1 MIDSKKLSDL
11 VCDTEKKF
19 NKSRKRIAEEIGISR
34 DMLYKLMATDRN
46 PSAENLQKIAN
57 YFHVSTDYLLKTD
70 DEDPHAIDIKNF
82 GNNNTIIT
90 GHHNTT
96 EVNSTQRSGA
106 TNPPVFSAT
115 TPEEAELLQLYRSLT
130 PAQRSAF
137 LTLAKTLK

>member
-1 MIDSKKLSDL
+1 MFQDKLVKLLSEAKKNGITAQSLADAL
-11 VCDTEKKF
+11 GVKK
-19 NKSRKRIAEEIGISR
+19 NTISNWKNGRCSPTPDVIAE
-34 DMLYKLMATDRN
+34 
-46 PSAENLQKIAN
+46 IAKFFN
-57 YFHVSTDYLLKTD
+57 VPVDYLLKPD

-96 EVNSTQRSGA
+96 EVNSTQQSGA

>member
-1 MIDSKKLSDL
+1 MFAKRLEMLLTEAKKNSITAQNLA
-11 VCDTEKKF
+11 DTLGVK
-19 NKSRKRIAEEIGISR
+19 KSRITDWKKGRCSPTPDVIA
-34 DMLYKLMATDRN
+34 
-46 PSAENLQKIAN
+46 QIAKFFN
-57 YFHVSTDYLLKTD
+57 VPADYLLKPD
-70 DEDPHAIDIKNF
+70 DEDPHAIDTKNF

-96 EVNSTQRSGA
+96 EVNNTQQSGA

>member
-1 MIDSKKLSDL
+1 MFKNRLAKLLEEAKKNGISAA
-11 VCDTEKKF
+11 K
-19 NKSRKRIAEEIGISR
+19 IAEELGFKRSQFS
-34 DMLYKLMATDRN
+34 DWKVGRN
-46 PSAENLQKIAN
+46 TPTAENLQKIAN
-57 YFHVSTDYLLKTD
+57 YFHVSTDYLLKTN

-96 EVNSTQRSGA
+96 EVNNTQQSGA
-106 TNPPVFSAT
+106 TNPPVFSAA

>member
-1 MIDSKKLSDL
+1 MFKDRLIKLLSEAKKNHVTQQMLADFLKIDKCVVSAW
-11 VCDTEKKF
+11 
-19 NKSRKRIAEEIGISR
+19 KRGDYS
-34 DMLYKLMATDRN
+34 
-46 PSAENLQKIAN
+46 PSPDKIAQTAK
-57 YFHVSTDYLLKTD
+57 FFGVPTDYLLKPD
-70 DEDPHAIDIKNF
+70 DEDPHAIDTKNF

-96 EVNSTQRSGA
+96 EVSSTQQSGFP
-106 TNPPVFSAT
+106 NPPVSSAT